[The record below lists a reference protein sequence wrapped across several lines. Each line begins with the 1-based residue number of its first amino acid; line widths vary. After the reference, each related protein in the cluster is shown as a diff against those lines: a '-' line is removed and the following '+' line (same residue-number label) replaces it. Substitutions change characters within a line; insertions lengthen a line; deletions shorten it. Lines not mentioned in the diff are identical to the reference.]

1 MRTETKNL
9 PTKQL
14 LNALEAAELM
24 GMNKRTVERM
34 CATGELPAVKLRKKW
49 LINKNLL
56 YARLGL
62 ENEIST

>member
-14 LNALEAAELM
+14 LSALEAAELM

-49 LINKNLL
+49 LINKNQL

-62 ENEIST
+62 ENETST

>member
-1 MRTETKNL
+1 MRTETKSL

-14 LNALEAAELM
+14 LSALEAAELM

>member
-1 MRTETKNL
+1 
-9 PTKQL
+9 
-14 LNALEAAELM
+14 M

-62 ENEIST
+62 ENEELT

>member
-9 PTKQL
+9 PSKQL
-14 LNALEAAELM
+14 LSALEAAELI

-34 CATGELPAVKLRKKW
+34 CAAGELPAVKLQKKW

-62 ENEIST
+62 QDETST